1 MMELRITKLGKYQ
14 GLRKVKIPAR
24 IAQRRSAERSSDG
37 QLIKIKIMKKFILLF
52 SVLAFSALP
61 ILAQD
66 DLMDLLNSEQQAIDY
81 TYATFKTTRV
91 INSHSVEQPA
101 PGVLLFMIQHR
112 FGRLNTGFYE
122 LFGLDQ
128 ATIRLGLEYG
138 ITDRLSIGAGRSSYQ
153 KTYDGFLKYKLLR
166 QSTGARKMP
175 VTLSYYGSM
184 TLNSLKWEDLGVE
197 DRDNHFSSR
206 LTYSHKLL
214 LARKFSSSVSVQLMP
229 TYTHKNL
236 VPTAE
241 DANDIFSM
249 GVGGRVKIT
258 SRMSVN
264 AEYYYTPESQ
274 ISYEFTQ
281 PFSLGL
287 DLETGGH
294 VFQLHFSNAQA
305 FFDSGYLTET
315 TGKWSKGDV
324 YFGFNISRVFTIVKP
339 KTPPDDVPGE

>member
-1 MMELRITKLGKYQ
+1 
-14 GLRKVKIPAR
+14 
-24 IAQRRSAERSSDG
+24 
-37 QLIKIKIMKKFILLF
+37 MKKLILLI
-52 SVLAFSALP
+52 SVLAFTALP

-66 DLMDLLNSEQQAIDY
+66 DLMDMLNSQDPVVEY
-81 TYATFKTTRV
+81 TYATFKATRI
-91 INSHSVEQPA
+91 INSHTVEQPA
-101 PGVLLFMIQHR
+101 NGVLLFMIQHR
-112 FGRLNTGFYE
+112 FGKVNTGFYE

-153 KTYDGFLKYKLLR
+153 KTYDGFIKYKLLR

-184 TLNSLKWEDLGVE
+184 TVNSLKWEDMGID
-197 DRDNHFSSR
+197 DRENFFSSR
-206 LTYSHKLL
+206 LTYTNKLL
-214 LARKFSSSVSVQLMP
+214 LARKFSSSISLQLMP
-229 TYTHKNL
+229 THTHKNL
-236 VPTAE
+236 VPTTE

-249 GVGGRVKIT
+249 GVGGRVKLT
-258 SRMSVN
+258 NRMSVN

-315 TGKWSKGDV
+315 NGKWSKGDI
-324 YFGFNISRVFTIVKP
+324 YFGFNISRVFTIKKP
-339 KTPPDDVPGE
+339 KTPPDENTSY

>member
-1 MMELRITKLGKYQ
+1 
-14 GLRKVKIPAR
+14 
-24 IAQRRSAERSSDG
+24 
-37 QLIKIKIMKKFILLF
+37 MKKLILLI
-52 SVLAFSALP
+52 SILAFTAAP

-66 DLMDLLNSEQQAIDY
+66 DLMDMLDSENQTVDY
-81 TYATFKTTRV
+81 TYATFKTTRI
-91 INSHSVEQPA
+91 INSHTVEQPA
-101 PGVLLFMIQHR
+101 NGVLLFMIQHR
-112 FGRLNTGFYE
+112 FGKLNTGFYE

-138 ITDRLSIGAGRSSYQ
+138 LTDRLSIGVGRSSYQ
-153 KTYDGFLKYKLLR
+153 KTYDGFVKYKLLR

-184 TLNSLKWEDLGVE
+184 TVNSLKWEDMGID
-197 DRDNHFSSR
+197 DRENYFSSR
-206 LTYSHKLL
+206 LTYTHKLL
-214 LARKFSSSVSVQLMP
+214 LARKFSSSISVQLMP

-241 DANDIFSM
+241 DANDIFSV
-249 GVGGRVKIT
+249 GVGGRIKLT
-258 SRMSVN
+258 NRMSVN
-264 AEYYYTPESQ
+264 AEYYYTPEDQ

-315 TGKWSKGDV
+315 NGKWSSGDV
-324 YFGFNISRVFTIVKP
+324 YFGFNISRVFTIKKP
-339 KTPPDDVPGE
+339 KVPEDEATGY

>member
-1 MMELRITKLGKYQ
+1 
-14 GLRKVKIPAR
+14 
-24 IAQRRSAERSSDG
+24 
-37 QLIKIKIMKKFILLF
+37 MKKLILLI
-52 SVLAFSALP
+52 SVLAFKALP

-66 DLMDLLNSEQQAIDY
+66 DLMDMLGNQEETVEY
-81 TYATFKTTRV
+81 TYATFKATHI

-101 PGVLLFMIQHR
+101 EGVLLFMIQHR
-112 FGRLNTGFYE
+112 FGRLNTGSYE

-138 ITDRLSIGAGRSSYQ
+138 ITPRLSVGIGRSSYN

-175 VTLSYYGSM
+175 VTLSYYGS
-184 TLNSLKWEDLGVE
+184 TSLNSLKWDDMGVG
-197 DRDNHFSSR
+197 DRENYFSSR
-206 LTYSHKLL
+206 LTYTHKLL
-214 LARKFSSSVSVQLMP
+214 VARKFSSSISLQLMP

-236 VPTAE
+236 VPTTA

-258 SRMSVN
+258 HRMSVN

-281 PFSLGL
+281 PFSIGL

-305 FFDSGYLTET
+305 FFDGGYLTET
-315 TGKWSKGDV
+315 TGKWSNGDI
-324 YFGFNISRVFTIVKP
+324 YFGFNISRVFTLKKKEI
-339 KTPPDDVPGE
+339 PPDEKAGY